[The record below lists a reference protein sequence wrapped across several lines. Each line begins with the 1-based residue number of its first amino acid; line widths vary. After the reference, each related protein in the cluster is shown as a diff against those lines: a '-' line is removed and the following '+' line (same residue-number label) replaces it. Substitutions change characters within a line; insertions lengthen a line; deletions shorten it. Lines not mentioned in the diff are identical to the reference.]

1 MKEHLMTE
9 IMQGMLPHLDNAQLI
24 QLKRTLT
31 ECLSNKE
38 VSECPT
44 VTSSESII
52 DNEKMV
58 EMFIDAKKV
67 EGCSARTLT
76 YYQTTILKV
85 LRSFDKHLT
94 HITTDDLRQYLADYQ
109 EKRGC
114 SKSNIDNIRRILSS
128 FFAWLEEENY
138 ILKSPVRRI
147 HKIKTAKMVKETY
160 TDEALEQMRDNCTT
174 SRDLAMIDILAS
186 TGMRVGELVR
196 LNRSDVNFESREC
209 IVFGKGSKE
218 RPVYFDARTKI
229 HLKNY
234 LDSRTDDNPALF
246 VSLQKPHN
254 RLHISGV
261 EIRLREMGRK
271 LGIPKVHP
279 HKFRRTLATRAIDK
293 GMPIEQVQQLLGHSK
308 IDTTMEYA
316 MVDQNNVKISH
327 RKYIA

>member
-9 IMQGMLPHLDNAQLI
+9 IMQGMLPYLDNAQLI
-24 QLKRTLT
+24 QLQRTLT
-31 ECLSNKE
+31 ECLANKE
-38 VSECPT
+38 VTECPT
-44 VTSSESII
+44 GTSSENII

-67 EGCSARTLT
+67 EGCSMRTLT

-229 HLKNY
+229 HFKNY

-246 VSLQKPHN
+246 VSLQNPHN

-293 GMPIEQVQQLLGHSK
+293 GMPIEQVQQLLGHNK